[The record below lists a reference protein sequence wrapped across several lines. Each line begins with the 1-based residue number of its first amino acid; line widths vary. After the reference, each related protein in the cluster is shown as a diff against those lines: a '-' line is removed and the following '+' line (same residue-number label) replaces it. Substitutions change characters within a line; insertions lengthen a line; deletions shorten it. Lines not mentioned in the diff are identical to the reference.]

1 MKCVCVCVC
10 WCYLEERNSIERD
23 RIRERYHLGSMELR
37 DLSIVLIEKFLFL
50 LIFPLLFSCF
60 FLSKDFRINSLSGV
74 YENSEKNSEFLKL
87 KFLLKS

>member
-60 FLSKDFRINSLSGV
+60 FYPKILESIL
-74 YENSEKNSEFLKL
+74 FLVFMRTL
-87 KFLLKS
+87 KKTLNF